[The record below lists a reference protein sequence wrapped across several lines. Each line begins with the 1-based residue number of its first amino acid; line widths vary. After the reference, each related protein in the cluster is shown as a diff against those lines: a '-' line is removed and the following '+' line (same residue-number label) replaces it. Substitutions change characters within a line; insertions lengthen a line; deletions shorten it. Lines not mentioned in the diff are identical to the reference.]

1 MATEKRMVKLVT
13 ADVPVAPAVV
23 VAVVAFVVV
32 SVAAVFAHSSTHL

>member
-1 MATEKRMVKLVT
+1 MATEKRMVKLAT

>member
-1 MATEKRMVKLVT
+1 MATEKRMVKLAT

-32 SVAAVFAHSSTHL
+32 SVAEVLAHSLTHL